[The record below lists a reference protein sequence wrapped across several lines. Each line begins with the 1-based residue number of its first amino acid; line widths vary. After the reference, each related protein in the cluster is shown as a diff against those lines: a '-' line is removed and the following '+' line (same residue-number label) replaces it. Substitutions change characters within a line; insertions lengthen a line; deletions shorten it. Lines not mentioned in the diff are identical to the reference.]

1 MGWFCDTYSRL
12 KAENEEL
19 RKQVSE
25 LEIWVKNAREDKE
38 NTQHTVD
45 IYTKRLT
52 TELDTLRLQVQLYDR
67 LMKGLRIN
75 VNLDGKK
82 K

>member
-1 MGWFCDTYSRL
+1 MGWFCDNVSIL

-19 RKQVSE
+19 KNQLSSLEVS
-25 LEIWVKNAREDKE
+25 LDVSYKVADDQKE
-38 NTQHTVD
+38 SFQ
-45 IYTKRLT
+45 IYTKRLE